1 MPVAARRHSANCI
14 GITMRNR
21 DRPRP
26 GYTHVTGRNSTERSR
41 LCRQRHRAGL
51 VRRTIE
57 VDDVLLCEW
66 LVAGGVLNP
75 LDTDQPDKVDA
86 ALERALS
93 LLIAGPNQS

>member
-1 MPVAARRHSANCI
+1 
-14 GITMRNR
+14 
-21 DRPRP
+21 
-26 GYTHVTGRNSTERSR
+26 
-41 LCRQRHRAGL
+41 
-51 VRRTIE
+51 VRRPIE